1 MSVPPFSLDA
11 ARYDQS
17 SYEGRLRHF
26 VEMTDMRTL
35 LTTDAQL
42 QQAIERLDHFKA
54 TGTKPDGVSDE
65 EMWKARQTKEAI
77 VHPVTNENMFLPG
90 RMSAFVPVNTIPTA
104 GMLMASTPATMLF
117 WHWTN
122 QTINVVCNYVNRSGA
137 EVNASQL
144 AQAYGLAVGVSCSI
158 AIGASQLVKK
168 GPAIIKKLGKTVR
181 ARPAPPTLPPHT
193 HHPPP
198 RAP

>member
-1 MSVPPFSLDA
+1 
-11 ARYDQS
+11 
-17 SYEGRLRHF
+17 
-26 VEMTDMRTL
+26 
-35 LTTDAQL
+35 
-42 QQAIERLDHFKA
+42 
-54 TGTKPDGVSDE
+54 
-65 EMWKARQTKEAI
+65 MWKARQTKEAI
-77 VHPVTNENMFLPG
+77 VHPVTNEKMFLPG

-137 EVNASQL
+137 EVNTSQL

-181 ARPAPPTLPPHT
+181 ARPAPPTHTQHIPPPLPPPKLPL
-193 HHPPP
+193 PPP
-198 RAP
+198 LPARRGAAPVTRARAQRADQAARRRRRAQSGQKHLAR